1 MGAEGEFTAL
11 QSSPQWHHKILQ
23 LFIEPQ
29 TASEKGLLVVN
40 LRRWSSLQSYRLLC
54 LQTFFC
60 FLVNPVVIGAAQ
72 RESIALQR
80 APKASRD
87 SKPMRVFQELYC

>member
-1 MGAEGEFTAL
+1 MASQDSAAVHRTTNCIRKRIACR
-11 QSSPQWHHKILQ
+11 QSTPMVELI
-23 LFIEPQ
+23 
-29 TASEKGLLVVN
+29 
-40 LRRWSSLQSYRLLC
+40 WSSLQSYRLLC